1 MVFMPQIQKI
11 TIIGLALATA
21 GLLLAGCTADP
32 TEQLERVAK
41 DWSLTIR
48 ASQVIPVYP
57 LSEDIQPGDVF
68 LVPVSISEQTR
79 VYQEK
84 GFLPTDQLLTR
95 LDLLPYDEFYK
106 DSYWKGL
113 YSTVPHSR
121 PTPQNSDVVAPRAAF
136 PSYTFTV
143 DRSQGLQLALPI
155 QGIPFGLGLMGAARA
170 TGTVTISDSYT
181 YGIDSSHVYE
191 ALNNWNRC
199 GTAVRNTLSA
209 MERLNDSQ
217 IFLRAVTRVYLAK
230 ELDVSLANTESLG
243 GGADAGQAQQINLPT
258 LPSNAADGNDALGA
272 YTDSLDKLSDP
283 FNTGNSGGS
292 FRFTQI
298 DNRTVSMK
306 QTFDRP
312 LVVGYTGFDVKVR
325 PYGNLSPPIPSFTVL
340 ANDISPENFSG
351 TTPFTDDE
359 GLSDAYVEWLLVDGA
374 NRGRMIKFLRDIGVD
389 DEVDPAD
396 LAYNVAMSCRLLEA
410 KEKFQF

>member
-1 MVFMPQIQKI
+1 MRNQRTAI
-11 TIIGLALATA
+11 TGLFLAA
-21 GLLLAGCTADP
+21 MGLVLAACTADP
-32 TEQLERVAK
+32 IEELERVAK

-84 GFLPTDQLLTR
+84 GFLPTSQLLTR

-113 YSTVPHSR
+113 YSSAPHPR
-121 PTPQNSDVVAPRAAF
+121 PTPLNSEAIAPRAAF
-136 PSYTFTV
+136 PSYTFSV
-143 DRSQGLQLALPI
+143 DRSEGLQLALPI

-181 YGIDSSHVYE
+181 YGIDISHVYE
-191 ALNNWNRC
+191 SLRNWSQC
-199 GTAVRNTLSA
+199 GTAMRSTLAA
-209 MERLNDSQ
+209 MEESSESQ

-230 ELDVSLANTESLG
+230 ELDVSLANIESRG
-243 GGADAGQAQQINLPT
+243 GGADAGQAHQINLPT
-258 LPSNAADGNDALGA
+258 LPSDTANGDDVLGA
-272 YTDSLDKLSDP
+272 YAGSLDQLSEP
-283 FNTGNSGGS
+283 FNGDDSGGP

-298 DNRTVSMK
+298 DQHTVSMK

-312 LVVGYTGFDVKVR
+312 LVVGFAGFDVKVL
-325 PYGNLSPPIPSFTVL
+325 PGGNLSAPIPSFTVL
-340 ANDISPENFSG
+340 ASDISPDKFTG
-351 TTPFTDDE
+351 PIPFTDDK
-359 GLSDAYVEWLLVDGA
+359 GLSDAYVEWLLADSGENRDLVVRFLVDKG
-374 NRGRMIKFLRDIGVD
+374 I
-389 DEVDPAD
+389 DEDVDPAD
-396 LAYNVAMSCRLLEA
+396 LAYNSAMRCHLLEA
-410 KEKFQF
+410 RREFQF